1 MKKFYHALAIAAI
14 AAVSMFSAQSAKA
27 QLLRSAPIASVDTEA
42 TDDEDD
48 PVLASSIEDDLNDA
62 LFAFQ
67 KQLFMGQLEY
77 YKEHNTKVTKS
88 EALDLLK
95 EGRQL
100 GISDMVVLSYL
111 TNIAPY

>member
-1 MKKFYHALAIAAI
+1 MKKFYHTLAIAAI

-48 PVLASSIEDDLNDA
+48 PVLASSIEDENNDA
-62 LFAFQ
+62 LSFDR
-67 KQLFMGQLEY
+67 KIFMYQLEY
-77 YKEHNTKVTKS
+77 FKEHNTKLTQS
-88 EALDLLK
+88 EVLDTLK
-95 EGRQL
+95 WGRQL